1 MAASCVLGLALQEGR
16 YENDMRINQR
26 NELTNPSCL
35 WLNCFLIS
43 SLNLLKG
50 FYYDAY
56 YNDLTL
62 NEEHFSIIEN
72 QAQKAVTVSCE
83 LLTHFILVFAEACI
97 STSPSVDHKV
107 HMMIPNFRIANVV
120 SLCFQNLEFIMMYQ
134 YLAFFC
140 VEQTIEVLQQ
150 KNIVFL
156 NY

>member
-134 YLAFFC
+134 YLAFFF
-140 VEQTIEVLQQ
+140 VWNKQLKYSSKKTL
-150 KNIVFL
+150 FS
-156 NY
+156 

>member
-62 NEEHFSIIEN
+62 NEEHFGIIES
-72 QAQKAVTVSCE
+72 QAQKAVAVSCE
-83 LLTHFILVFAEACI
+83 LLTHSI
-97 STSPSVDHKV
+97 
-107 HMMIPNFRIANVV
+107 
-120 SLCFQNLEFIMMYQ
+120 
-134 YLAFFC
+134 
-140 VEQTIEVLQQ
+140 
-150 KNIVFL
+150 
-156 NY
+156 